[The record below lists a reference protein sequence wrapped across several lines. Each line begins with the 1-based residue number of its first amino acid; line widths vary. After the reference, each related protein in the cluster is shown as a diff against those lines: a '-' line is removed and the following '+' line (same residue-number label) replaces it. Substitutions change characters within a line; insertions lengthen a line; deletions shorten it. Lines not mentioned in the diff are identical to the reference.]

1 MRTLILFNPNA
12 GRGRGQRVAE
22 SVRDL
27 LASRSAHADLFP
39 TAKEPPD
46 AFHARLS
53 AAMQGLDL
61 LIVAGG
67 DGTLHSTLPSLLNTA
82 IPVYH
87 LAMGTENLF
96 ARQFRMDR
104 APETLDRAIK
114 AWRTLDVDAA
124 TLSFDTPH
132 PPHPFILMCSL
143 GPDASVIRRL
153 DAARRGP
160 ISHLSYLK
168 PILSEVIAPAI
179 PRLTI
184 EVDGERLADNQ
195 PGMAIIANS
204 RQYAMR
210 IDPACNASMTDGLL
224 DVVFFPAATR
234 FHLPAWVALS
244 RLRLHRRAGVLYRQ
258 GRSVRVTC
266 DATAPAAP
274 AYQLD
279 GECGRHPIA
288 PGATL
293 TFTVQPR
300 ALRVLAP

>member
-1 MRTLILFNPNA
+1 MRTLILFNPNS

-27 LASRSAHADLFP
+27 LASRDTQADLFP
-39 TAKEPPD
+39 TAKEPPH

-53 AAMQGLDL
+53 HALKNLDL

-67 DGTLHSTLPSLLNTA
+67 DGTLHSTLPSLLNTGT
-82 IPVYH
+82 PVYH

-104 APETLDRAIK
+104 FPETLDRAIK
-114 AWRTLDVDAA
+114 SWRTLDVDAA
-124 TLSFDTPH
+124 TVQLGDPH
-132 PPHPFILMCSL
+132 AHPFILMCSL
-143 GPDASVIRRL
+143 GPDAGVIRRL

-168 PILSEVIAPAI
+168 PILAEVFAPAI
-179 PRLTI
+179 PRLSI

-234 FHLPAWVALS
+234 FHLPAWVTLS

-258 GRSVRVTC
+258 GRSVRVIC

-293 TFTVQPR
+293 TFAVHPK
-300 ALRVLAP
+300 ALRVLVP

>member
-1 MRTLILFNPNA
+1 MRTLILFNPNS
-12 GRGRGQRVAE
+12 GRGRGQRVAQ

-27 LASRSAHADLFP
+27 LASRGTHADLFP

-53 AAMQGLDL
+53 AALNGLDL

-67 DGTLHSTLPSLLNTA
+67 DGTLHSTLPSLLNTGT
-82 IPVYH
+82 PVYH

-104 APETLDRAIK
+104 SPETLDRAIK

-124 TLSFDTPH
+124 TVQLSDPH
-132 PPHPFILMCSL
+132 PHPFILMCSL

-168 PILSEVIAPAI
+168 PILSEVLAPAI
-179 PRLTI
+179 PRLTL
-184 EVDGERLADNQ
+184 EVDGALLTDNQ

-224 DVVFFPAATR
+224 DVVFFPAKTR

-266 DATAPAAP
+266 DATASAAP

-288 PGATL
+288 PGSIL
-293 TFTVQPR
+293 TFSVQPG